1 MTTVRATKGYAR
13 RLVLGALLAAA
24 AGGSL
29 GGCASMPQGPT
40 YTEAE
45 LKAICERR
53 GGWWRGPPQPPHSC
67 ALVLAQGMSQES
79 SLPKS
84 LGRRDFFF

>member
-1 MTTVRATKGYAR
+1 MTTVKGTKGYAR

-24 AGGSL
+24 AGGML
-29 GGCASMPQGPT
+29 TGCASMPPGPT

-53 GGWWRGPPQPPHSC
+53 GGWWRGNLIPGYCEYQT
-67 ALVLAQGMSQES
+67 AFSQS
-79 SLPKS
+79 P
-84 LGRRDFFF
+84 

>member
-24 AGGSL
+24 AGGAL
-29 GGCASMPQGPT
+29 GGCASMRQGPT

-53 GGWWRGPPQPPHSC
+53 GGWWRGTLIPGYCEYQT
-67 ALVLAQGMSQES
+67 AFSQS
-79 SLPKS
+79 P
-84 LGRRDFFF
+84 

>member
-24 AGGSL
+24 A
-29 GGCASMPQGPT
+29 T

-53 GGWWRGPPQPPHSC
+53 GGWWRGNLIPGYCEYQT
-67 ALVLAQGMSQES
+67 AFSQS
-79 SLPKS
+79 P
-84 LGRRDFFF
+84 